1 MMRIYRVFFLNSAG
15 VKREIGRGR
24 TIKEAKKRIARFL
37 DEKKYKSYY
46 WRFWE
51 EDGYIW
57 VDVGS
62 WSEFFLMKG
71 ELI

>member
-1 MMRIYRVFFLNSAG
+1 MMRIYRVFFRNSDG
-15 VKREIGRGR
+15 VMREIGRGR
-24 TIKEAKKRIARFL
+24 TIKEAEKPILKFL
-37 DEKKYKSYY
+37 KDRNYKSYY
-46 WRFWE
+46 WRTWE